1 MSCNSLVLL
10 FNVSFTTIQ
19 SVLIPLVLS
28 DFFFFL
34 IWRYCLPML
43 DLKFNFRDIFVS

>member
-34 IWRYCLPML
+34 YGGVLLANVRSQI
-43 DLKFNFRDIFVS
+43 